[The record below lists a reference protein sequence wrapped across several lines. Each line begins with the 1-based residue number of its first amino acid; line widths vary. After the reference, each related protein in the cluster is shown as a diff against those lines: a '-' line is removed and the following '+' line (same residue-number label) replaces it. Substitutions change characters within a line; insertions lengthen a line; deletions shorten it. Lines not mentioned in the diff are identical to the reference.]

1 MFAQW
6 IQFNIGRFG
15 KNSSINPRNPDIMIK
30 NYLLN
35 NVHRYASK
43 WLVLVIDLFLVAFS
57 FVLSYLIRFNLTMN
71 FDIDKLFIQ
80 MPIIVLIALLSFL
93 FIGSYKGV
101 VRHTGVRDVYNIFN
115 AICMSSIIT
124 IFMVILN
131 RQYNYME
138 DFTIP
143 LSIIIIHSLIGFIS
157 LTASRY
163 VFKALYENMVKKYKT
178 NINVLIFGAGESGI
192 MTYNALTS
200 TTKSRSR
207 VVGYIDEDRKKV
219 GKSINGVVVYGRDD
233 LTNYFIDM
241 KEVAEIIFSIHNID
255 SNKSR
260 ELLESLVDLPVK
272 VKIVPPVEDWING
285 ELKISQIKQVQIED
299 LLNRVPINIKRSK
312 VSGELK
318 DQVIIV
324 TGGAGSIGSEIVR
337 QIVHYDYK
345 ALIIIDQAE
354 SALYDLQQELKQAGR
369 HNFIPLVADVR
380 DKNRMNTFFQEYK
393 PTMVFHAAAYK
404 HVPLMEYNSYEA
416 IKINVA
422 GTKMMVDLSLSHNVE
437 KFVFVST
444 DKAVNPTN
452 VMGATK
458 RIAEMYIS
466 CAQQQNKTKFI
477 TTRFG
482 NVLGSNG
489 SVIPLFKKQIE
500 KGGPLT
506 VTHKDVT
513 RFFMTIPEA
522 SQLVLEA
529 AAMGA
534 GGEIF
539 IFDMGESV
547 KIFDLA
553 KNMIKLSGLKYP
565 EDIDIKVTGLRPG
578 EKLYEELLANGE
590 NTLPT
595 YHKKIMIGKVR
606 DLDYSKV
613 RSQIDELCVTNMFFN
628 GDTVSLMKKIVPEFV
643 SNNSE
648 LCRLDVKKSE
658 NKVDK
663 TADEIFQS

>member
-1 MFAQW
+1 M
-6 IQFNIGRFG
+6 IQNY
-15 KNSSINPRNPDIMIK
+15 INNTVSK
-30 NYLLN
+30 
-35 NVHRYASK
+35 YASK
-43 WLVLVIDLFLVAFS
+43 WLVLFIDVLIVAFA
-57 FVLSYLIRFNLTMN
+57 FILSYFILFNLTMN
-71 FDIDKLFIQ
+71 FDVNKLIVQLPFIS
-80 MPIIVLIALLSFL
+80 MISLISFL
-93 FIGSYKGV
+93 IIGSYKGV

-115 AICMSSIIT
+115 AICLISIIT
-124 IFMVILN
+124 IVAVVIN
-131 RQYNYME
+131 RKL
-138 DFTIP
+138 DFLGNFTVP
-143 LSIIIIHSLIGFIS
+143 LTIIIIHSLLSFIG

-163 VFKALYENMVKKYKT
+163 LFKAMYANFVASGYKT
-178 NINVLIFGAGESGI
+178 ATKNVLIYGAGESGI
-192 MTYNALTS
+192 LTYNALTNAS
-200 TTKSRSR
+200 KSKVK
-207 VVGYIDEDRKKV
+207 VVGYVDKDDQKV
-219 GKSINGVVVYGRDD
+219 GKLINGVQVFNSDV
-233 LTNYFIDM
+233 LTESFILRKDIS
-241 KEVAEIIFSIHNID
+241 EVIFSIQNID
-255 SNKSR
+255 HKKLR
-260 ELLESLVDLPVK
+260 VLVESLVDFPVL

-299 LLNRVPINIKRSK
+299 LLDRATIDIKNSK
-312 VSGELK
+312 IEEELK
-318 DQVIIV
+318 DKTVLV

-337 QIVHYDYK
+337 QICTYK
-345 ALIIIDQAE
+345 YKSLIIIDQAE
-354 SALYDLQQELKQAGR
+354 SALYDLQQELKQNNF
-369 HNFIPLVADVR
+369 HNFIPIVGDIR
-380 DKNRMNTFFQEYK
+380 DKNRMNNIFQEHC
-393 PTMVFHAAAYK
+393 PDLVFHAAAYK

-422 GTKMMVDLSLSHNVE
+422 GTKVICDLSVQYNVD

-466 CAQQQNKTKFI
+466 CMQQLNKTKFI

-506 VTHKDVT
+506 VTHQDVT

-529 AAMGA
+529 GAMGT

-595 YHKKIMIGKVR
+595 YHKKIMISKIR
-606 DLDYSKV
+606 ELDYTKI
-613 RSQIDELCVTNMFFN
+613 RSNINQLCVSNMFFDT
-628 GDTVSLMKKIVPEFV
+628 DTVRLMKEIVPEYI
-643 SNNSE
+643 SKNSE
-648 LCRLDVKKSE
+648 LCKIDEEVRKEEQNNKTDVLE
-658 NKVDK
+658 NK
-663 TADEIFQS
+663 ILQS